1 MEHIDK
7 LKRIVVRF
15 DSASILM
22 IGDVMLDRFI
32 IGTVSR
38 ISPEAPVPVV
48 DFTSETLKPGGAA
61 NAINNIKTLGGDVI
75 AAGVIGDDVNGR
87 KLIDLLEQAGINT
100 EGFIVIHDRPTTVKT
115 RIMTGQQQIV
125 RIDREKRHSIDYKH
139 THQILDFV
147 KTKIDK
153 IDAIIISDYDK
164 GIITNKLLEGL
175 MSLSKKYNKPVIV
188 DPKVEHFMDYKGVT
202 SVISNLRGASA
213 ATRISAI
220 NETSIRNMGQWIL
233 TQLECEYVLIT
244 RGKNGIS
251 LFEKKGDVIHI
262 PTVVRE
268 VYDVTGVRDTI
279 TSVVALNLAVGAE
292 MVDAAT
298 IANIAAGIVI
308 EKIGTATVTKDELMH
323 QLDLYKNCEKKW
335 KK

>member
-1 MEHIDK
+1 MKNIEE

-15 DSASILM
+15 DSARILT
-22 IGDVMLDRFI
+22 IGDVMLDKFI
-32 IGTVSR
+32 KGTVSR

-48 DFTSETLKPGGAA
+48 DLTSETIKPGGAA
-61 NAINNIKTLGGDVI
+61 NAINNIKTLGADVI

-87 KLIDLLEQAGINT
+87 KLIDTLKQSGINT
-100 EGFIVIHDRPTTVKT
+100 EGFIVIPDRPTTVKT

-125 RIDREKRHSIDYKH
+125 RIDRERRDSIDYEH
-139 THQILDFV
+139 THQILDFANKKV
-147 KTKIDK
+147 DN

-164 GIITNKLLEGL
+164 GVITNKLLEGL
-175 MSLSKKYNKPVIV
+175 ISLSKKYNKPVIV
-188 DPKVEHFMDYKGVT
+188 DPKIEHFMDYKGVT
-202 SVISNLRGASA
+202 SVISNLKGASA

-244 RGKNGIS
+244 RGKNGMT
-251 LFEKKGDVIHI
+251 LFEKNGDVIHI

-268 VYDVTGVRDTI
+268 VYDVTGVRDTV

-292 MVDAAT
+292 MVDAAA

-323 QLDLYKNCEKKW
+323 QLDLYGTV
-335 KK
+335 

>member
-1 MEHIDK
+1 MKNIEE

-15 DSASILM
+15 DSARILT
-22 IGDVMLDRFI
+22 IGDVMLDKFI
-32 IGTVSR
+32 QGTVSR

-48 DFTSETLKPGGAA
+48 DLTSETFKPGGAA
-61 NAINNIKTLGGDVI
+61 NAINNIKTLGADVI

-87 KLIDLLEQAGINT
+87 KLIDTLKQSGINT
-100 EGFIVIHDRPTTVKT
+100 EGFIVIPDRPTTVKT

-125 RIDREKRHSIDYKH
+125 RIDRERRDSIDYER

-147 KTKIDK
+147 NKKIDDV
-153 IDAIIISDYDK
+153 DAILLSDYDK
-164 GIITNKLLEGL
+164 GVITNKLLEGL
-175 MSLSKKYNKPVIV
+175 ISLAKKYNKPIIV
-188 DPKVEHFMDYKGVT
+188 DPKIEHFMDYKGVT
-202 SVISNLRGASA
+202 SVISNIKGASA

-244 RGKNGIS
+244 RGKNGMT
-251 LFEKKGDVIHI
+251 LFEKNGDVIHI

-268 VYDVTGVRDTI
+268 VYDVTGVRDTV

-298 IANIAAGIVI
+298 IANMAAGIVI
-308 EKIGTATVTKDELMH
+308 GKIGTATVTKDELMH
-323 QLDLYKNCEKKW
+323 QLDLYGRHCLKN
-335 KK
+335 